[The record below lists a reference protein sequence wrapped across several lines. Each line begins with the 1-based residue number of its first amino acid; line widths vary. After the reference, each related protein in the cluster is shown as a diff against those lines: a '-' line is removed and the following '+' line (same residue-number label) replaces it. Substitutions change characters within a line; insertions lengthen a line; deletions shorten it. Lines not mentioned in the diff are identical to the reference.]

1 MTPSP
6 SVPGPILLVNPNS
19 NEAVTE
25 GMRDAVAALAFPGAP
40 ALDCLTLAE
49 GPFGV
54 QTQVESDQ
62 VVIPLANLVKSR
74 PDASGFVICCYSDPG
89 IDACRSVAAC
99 PVFGIQECGVLA
111 AMARADRFGVIA
123 IAEPSVRR
131 HRLYMRRMG
140 VLDRLAG
147 EIPLNMTVAESHSG
161 EGTFARLEE
170 VGGQLIAQGSEAIVL
185 GCAGMARH
193 RKGLEDRLGVP
204 VIDPVQA
211 AAAMALTTAM
221 LRAAA

>member
-1 MTPSP
+1 MTK
-6 SVPGPILLVNPNS
+6 PGPILLVNPNS
-19 NEAVTE
+19 NEDVTE
-25 GMRDAVAALAFPGAP
+25 GMREAVRALAFPGAP
-40 ALDCLTLAE
+40 ELECLTLKE
-49 GPFGV
+49 GPYGV
-54 QTQVESDQ
+54 QTQVESDS
-62 VVIPLANLVKSR
+62 VVIPLANLAKSR
-74 PDASGFVICCYSDPG
+74 QDASGFVICCYSDPG

-123 IAEPSVRR
+123 LGDPSVRR

-147 EIPLNMTVAESHSG
+147 ERPLNMSVAESHSG
-161 EGTFARLEE
+161 AGTFDKLVE
-170 VGGQLIAQGSEAIVL
+170 VGGLLIDDGAEALVL
-185 GCAGMARH
+185 GCAGMAGH
-193 RKGLEDRLGVP
+193 RARLEDRLGLP

-211 AAAMALTTAM
+211 AAAMALTTAV